1 MATVDVVQV
10 STNVRRA
17 TRSRGGWR
25 AVRKTYQLYLL
36 SLLPL
41 VYLIVFR
48 YVPMLGAQIAFRNY
62 NLVMGIWGSPWVG
75 LAHFQRFITSHMFVR
90 VITNTLSIS
99 IYHLLAGFPIPIILA
114 LSLNYLG
121 GRRYKKTVQM
131 VTYAPFFISTV
142 VIVGMLL
149 QLLNTQY
156 GVVNNLIVA
165 TGGQR
170 VEFLGNPNMFYSI
183 YVWSG
188 IWQTYGYSSI
198 IYMAALSGIDP
209 ELHEAAV
216 VDGAVITQR
225 IVHIDLPGIMPT
237 AIILLVLSTGLV
249 MEIGFEKAYL
259 MQNPLN
265 LRVSEVVDTYVYK
278 IGLTGAIPQF
288 SYASAVGL
296 FKSVVGL
303 ILLVTVNKI
312 AKHASE
318 SSLW

>member
-1 MATVDVVQV
+1 MDAVQV
-10 STNVRRA
+10 SGVSEKARRSA
-17 TRSRGGWR
+17 KSRGAWR
-25 AVRKTYQLYLL
+25 AIRKTYQLYLL

-62 NLVMGIWGSPWVG
+62 NLVMGIWRSPWVG
-75 LAHFQRFITSHMFVR
+75 LAHFQRFIASHMFVR
-90 VITNTLSIS
+90 VLTNTLSIS
-99 IYHLLAGFPIPIILA
+99 FYQLLAGFPIPIILA

-121 GRRYKKTVQM
+121 NRRYKKTVQM

-165 TGGQR
+165 AGGQR

-198 IYMAALSGIDP
+198 IYMAALSGVDP
-209 ELHEAAV
+209 ELHEAAI

-312 AKHASE
+312 AKHTSE

>member
-1 MATVDVVQV
+1 M
-10 STNVRRA
+10 
-17 TRSRGGWR
+17 
-25 AVRKTYQLYLL
+25 RKSWQLYLL

-41 VYLIVFR
+41 IYLIVFR
-48 YVPMLGAQIAFRNY
+48 YVPMLGAQIAFKNY
-62 NLVMGIWGSPWVG
+62 NVVNGIWASPWVG
-75 LAHFQRFITSHMFVR
+75 FAHFQRFITSHMFAR

-99 IYHLLAGFPIPIILA
+99 LYHLIAGFPIPIILA

-121 GRRYKKTVQM
+121 SRRYKKTVQM

-142 VIVGMLL
+142 VLVGMLL
-149 QLLNTQY
+149 QLLNTHH
-156 GVVNNLIVA
+156 GIVNNLIVRA
-165 TGGQR
+165 GGQR
-170 VEFLGNPNMFYSI
+170 VDFLGNPNMFYSV

-209 ELHEAAV
+209 ELHEAAI

-237 AIILLVLSTGLV
+237 AIILLILSTGLV

-265 LRVSEVVDTYVYK
+265 LRVSEVIDTYVYK

-288 SYASAVGL
+288 SYASAIGL

-303 ILLVTVNKI
+303 LLLVAVNKI
-312 AKHASE
+312 AKHTSE